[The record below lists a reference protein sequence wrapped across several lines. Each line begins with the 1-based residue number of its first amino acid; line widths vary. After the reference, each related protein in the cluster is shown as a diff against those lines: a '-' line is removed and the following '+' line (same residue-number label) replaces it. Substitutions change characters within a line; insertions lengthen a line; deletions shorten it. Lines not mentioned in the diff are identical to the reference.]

1 MGNGCHWSVFLL
13 VFPATWWNFIQSII
27 YSRKTWG
34 WSLIFFFSP
43 SSFPHIESSRT
54 TCHFHSR
61 ILTLSSFT
69 TTYPGP
75 VHHPLLAG
83 PRQSSFYPDPFW
95 SLWHTSARVVPKK
108 YKSDLAILQL
118 KTHQSSVT
126 VVTLRITSRCGP
138 WRPLKS
144 HCMPCTLFYIFS
156 GHAHLL

>member
-1 MGNGCHWSVFLL
+1 MDVTNLFFS
-13 VFPATWWNFIQSII
+13 QS
-27 YSRKTWG
+27 SQQHDETSSNQLFKVEKPEGDPW
-34 WSLIFFFSP
+34 FFFP
-43 SSFPHIESSRT
+43 PPSFPQIESSRT
-54 TCHFHSR
+54 ICHFHSC

-83 PRQSSFYPDPFW
+83 PWQSSFYPDPFW

-126 VVTLRITSRCGP
+126 LVTLRITSRCGP